1 MWVRCFPG
9 GGIGLSRAGVAA
21 CRAASGG
28 AAQGGWGEDTGYGVD
43 LQQITETMDPLE
55 PFSRM
60 RKALQIVGEGQENA

>member
-1 MWVRCFPG
+1 VELLKEDGTR
-9 GGIGLSRAGVAA
+9 IQDI
-21 CRAASGG
+21 AS
-28 AAQGGWGEDTGYGVD
+28 T